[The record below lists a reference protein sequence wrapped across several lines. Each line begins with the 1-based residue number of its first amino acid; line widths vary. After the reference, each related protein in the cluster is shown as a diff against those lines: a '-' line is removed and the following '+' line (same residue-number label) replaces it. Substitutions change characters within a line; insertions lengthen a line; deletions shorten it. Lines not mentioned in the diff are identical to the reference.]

1 MLSIVFNIIS
11 KGVILRSILN
21 MVDDR
26 LGKKAK
32 VSRFVYPRKSCGGR
46 IQSIIHRFLA
56 QQRIYIEGMKQMSAL
71 QRFILEVLDG
81 RRIHDRSVR
90 KFAIFSSMLETI
102 SSCCAA
108 SNLK

>member
-1 MLSIVFNIIS
+1 
-11 KGVILRSILN
+11 

-26 LGKKAK
+26 LGKKDK
-32 VSRFVYPRKSCGGR
+32 VSRFMYPRKSYGGG
-46 IQSIIHRFLA
+46 IQSVIHRFLA
-56 QQRIYIEGMKQMSAL
+56 QRIYIEGVKQMSSL